1 MTAVCCTPS
10 CFRDSVSGYCI
21 YPDIRLCIPQGLES
35 RIICVLAERGSL
47 RYSILRKEMTMINVC
62 VKGTSKDLV
71 AEMKPDRAVAHSS
84 YCDVPEDQGGSNSY
98 MRPGETLLSALGA
111 CINITARKYLNED
124 RERIIEE
131 TRSCPV
137 CNILRS
143 NIVLDI

>member
-1 MTAVCCTPS
+1 
-10 CFRDSVSGYCI
+10 
-21 YPDIRLCIPQGLES
+21 
-35 RIICVLAERGSL
+35 
-47 RYSILRKEMTMINVC
+47 MINVC

-111 CINITARKYLNED
+111 CINITARKYLNRDGLAYTEVIVHVGMETGEGETSIKADIEILGELGDED
-124 RERIIEE
+124 RDRIIEE

>member
-1 MTAVCCTPS
+1 MYQAKLEK
-10 CFRDSVSGYCI
+10 
-21 YPDIRLCIPQGLES
+21 DIRCPLEYRLEIFGGKWKS